1 MKVPFF
7 DWSKLYLE
15 DREQYLKIIDQTL
28 SMGRLVLQ
36 TDVDDFETSLKALIN
51 VKHAIAL
58 ADGTNAIL
66 LGLRASGIGQGDE
79 VILPSHAFI
88 AAAQSIRHAGAIPVV
103 VDIDPIDWMLSPS
116 SIEKYVTER
125 TKAIMPV
132 HVNGRMCNMEEI
144 MLLAE
149 KYGLKVFEDAAQAL
163 GAKFD
168 GVPAGHF
175 GEWATFS
182 FYPSKTLGSFG
193 DAGALVTQSTEI
205 AKKVVSMRNHG
216 ADETKTIANNID
228 LWGTNCRLDNL
239 QAAILN
245 YKLTKYDDAIRR
257 RRAIALCYQN
267 AFSTI
272 PQLNL
277 PPKPSEEKVHF
288 DIFQNYELRAQSRD
302 ELRKFLAAKGVGTI
316 VQWGGLALH
325 QLKNLGLAQTL
336 PETDA
341 FFDECLLL
349 PMNHMLTNDDVDYV
363 IENVTSFYRVKEA

>member
-15 DREQYLKIIDQTL
+15 DRDQYLKIIDQTL
-28 SMGRLVLQ
+28 SMGRLILQ
-36 TDVDDFETSLKALIN
+36 SDVDDFEASLKALIN
-51 VKHAIAL
+51 VKHAIGL
-58 ADGTNAIL
+58 SDGTNALL
-66 LGLRASGIGQGDE
+66 LGLRASGIGHGDE

-88 AAAQSIRHAGAIPVV
+88 AAPQAIRHAGAMPIV

-116 SIEKYVTER
+116 SIEKYITDR

-132 HVNGRMCNMEEI
+132 HVNGRMCNMAQI

-168 GVPAGHF
+168 GIPAGHF

-193 DAGALVTQSTEI
+193 DAGALVTQNSDI
-205 AKKVVSMRNHG
+205 ARKVVSMRNHG
-216 ADETKTIANNID
+216 ADENKVIATDID

-239 QAAILN
+239 QAAILR
-245 YKLTKYDDAIRR
+245 YKLTTYDNAIRR
-257 RRAIALCYQN
+257 RRAIALRYQK

-272 PQLNL
+272 PQLSL
-277 PPKPSEEKVHF
+277 PPKPSEETVHF

-302 ELRKFLAAKGVGTI
+302 ELRKYLATNGVGTI

-325 QLKNLGLAQTL
+325 QLNNLGLAQVL

-349 PMNHMLTNDDVDYV
+349 PMNHMLTDDDVDYV
-363 IENVTSFYRVKEA
+363 IENVSSFYRS